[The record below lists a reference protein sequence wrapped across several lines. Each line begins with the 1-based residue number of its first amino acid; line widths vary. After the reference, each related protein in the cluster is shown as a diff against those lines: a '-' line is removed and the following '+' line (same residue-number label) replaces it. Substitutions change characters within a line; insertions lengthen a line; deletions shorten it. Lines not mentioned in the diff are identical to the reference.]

1 MIQINKKL
9 ILMLLVTI
17 IIVSAA
23 ACKNTTNNKK
33 LYETN
38 RFYMITNN
46 TISLTYNDDFSYS
59 FYYKLDKKYKIK
71 LELIIKKK
79 EEVIGTIELED
90 TKEDVADIDG
100 TFGLLVDR
108 DKDNNKIVWTIRHD
122 EITKKME
129 TLDLFLDVG
138 GHTGTICDSGI
149 LDEDGIIAIGNQYDI
164 KNEKCDNESDK
175 YDWSMEFK
183 VYGIVV
189 NDENNS
195 FIND

>member
-1 MIQINKKL
+1 MMRKNKKL
-9 ILMLLVTI
+9 ILMLLVSTI
-17 IIVSAA
+17 IFSIT
-23 ACKNTTNNKK
+23 ACKNTTDNKK
-33 LYETN
+33 SYETN

-46 TISLTYNDDFSYS
+46 TISLTYNDDFSHS

-79 EEVIGTIELED
+79 EEVIGRIELED
-90 TKEDVADIDG
+90 IKDDVADIDG

-122 EITKKME
+122 EITKKLE
-129 TLDLFLDVG
+129 TLDLFFDVG

-164 KNEKCDNESDK
+164 KNEEYDNRNEK

-183 VYGIVV
+183 VYGIEV
-189 NDENNS
+189 NDEINSYINN
-195 FIND
+195 